1 MTIWMCFQK
10 EASDT
15 LPPTRPYDHK
25 IELTT
30 ESSIVYCLLYKMTLE
45 ELEAAK
51 QYIQENLDKGFI
63 VPSHAPFASPILM
76 VRKHD
81 GASRLCVTGS

>member
-1 MTIWMCFQK
+1 M
-10 EASDT
+10 
-15 LPPTRPYDHK
+15 
-25 IELTT
+25 T
-30 ESSIVYCLLYKMTLE
+30 ESSTRYCLLYKMSLE

-63 VPSHAPFASPILM
+63 VPSQAPFALPILI

-81 GASRLCVTGS
+81 GALHLCVNY